1 MLRITIAEGPT
12 EQRWILQGRLVAP
25 WVAELETT
33 WEKARGSHEA
43 RKRVV
48 DLSEV
53 TRIDERGEQ
62 VLQEMKSEGVELIAC
77 GVYMK
82 FLVEEMSSQC
92 KHR

>member
-25 WVAELETT
+25 WVAGPEKS
-33 WEKARGSHEA
+33 WEKARNGDRA

-53 TRIDERGEQ
+53 TRIDERGEKI
-62 VLQEMKSEGVELIAC
+62 LADMTEAGVELVAC
-77 GVYMK
+77 GVYTSY
-82 FLVEEMSSQC
+82 LIEQICTRS
-92 KHR
+92 RR